1 MCDIT
6 LITLIG
12 TKCYK
17 DVPYEVLKAVETL
30 LDSFDISST
39 EEFEYVCE
47 GADIW
52 SVIWIVWSASL
63 VNVSMKQKQL

>member
-6 LITLIG
+6 LITFMG

-39 EEFEYVCE
+39 EEFEDVCE
-47 GADIW
+47 GADI
-52 SVIWIVWSASL
+52 
-63 VNVSMKQKQL
+63 

>member
-6 LITLIG
+6 LVTLMR

-30 LDSFDISST
+30 LDSFDISNT
-39 EEFEYVCE
+39 EDIKDVCE
-47 GADIW
+47 VADI
-52 SVIWIVWSASL
+52 
-63 VNVSMKQKQL
+63 

>member
-6 LITLIG
+6 LVTLMG

-30 LDSFDISST
+30 LDSFDISNT
-39 EEFEYVCE
+39 EEIKDVCE
-47 GADIW
+47 GADIYE
-52 SVIWIVWSASL
+52 VWYEL
-63 VNVSMKQKQL
+63 FGVQV

>member
-6 LITLIG
+6 LVTLMG

-30 LDSFDISST
+30 LDSFDISNT
-39 EEFEYVCE
+39 EEIKDVCE
-47 GADIW
+47 GADI
-52 SVIWIVWSASL
+52 
-63 VNVSMKQKQL
+63 